1 MKKALG
7 LIEIEGLSSAILVA
21 DTMVKAANITLEEIE
36 NTKGLGW
43 MTIKVT
49 GDVGAVTAAVNAGK
63 QIGIM
68 HGHFVTAKIIP
79 RPSDFIESFFCFLPK
94 EKLKTPKE
102 EQKKENK
109 KETKE
114 EPKKSRK
121 KTKKLVIKEKQTEKK
136 QTVEEKKLPK
146 EEKNIELVED
156 NHLEKEILQEQL
168 IPETEKKQEE
178 TFEQHTKSS
187 ENQNFEQEPS
197 DSENND

>member
-7 LIEIEGLSSAILVA
+7 LVEIEGLSSAVLVA

-43 MTIKVT
+43 MTIKIT

-63 QIGIM
+63 QVGIM

-79 RPSDFIESFFCFLPK
+79 RPSDFIESFFCPPSKDK
-94 EKLKTPKE
+94 EKLETPKK
-102 EQKKENK
+102 EQTKEKKE
-109 KETKE
+109 EA
-114 EPKKSRK
+114 KKSRK
-121 KTKKLVIKEKQTEKK
+121 KTKKLVIKEKQSAKK
-136 QTVEEKKLPK
+136 QSIEEKELQK
-146 EEKNIELVED
+146 EEKNIELED
-156 NHLEKEILQEQL
+156 NNLEKEILQEQSTL
-168 IPETEKKQEE
+168 ETEKEQKEV
-178 TFEQHTKSS
+178 FEQFNESS